1 MKITRLIKKKRF
13 GLGIT
18 WVFLSEPFRVSIFID
33 TLIETLITGSH
44 TSENQMVRTCSRE
57 KIINNN
63 SDLGEIKT
71 LVFRYYVS
79 WVTCQN

>member
-1 MKITRLIKKKRF
+1 
-13 GLGIT
+13 
-18 WVFLSEPFRVSIFID
+18 VFLSEPFRVSLFID

-57 KIINNN
+57 NNNNNNNNNN
-63 SDLGEIKT
+63 SDLGEIKA

-79 WVTCQN
+79 WVTGQN

>member
-1 MKITRLIKKKRF
+1 
-13 GLGIT
+13 
-18 WVFLSEPFRVSIFID
+18 VFLSEPFRVLICID

-57 KIINNN
+57 KINNNNN

-79 WVTCQN
+79 WVTGQN